1 MNPILSMLAFRAEG
15 ELNAIEI
22 KLKEGWHIYWENP
35 GDTGMATQLESEGEL
50 LFPVPTL
57 ITQSGGLR
65 AYGFEH
71 EVVLFVAKAP
81 ENAEIVLRW
90 LACTDENCI
99 PGYTAL
105 SVQKDERNW
114 RAAKAR
120 LPVPFSGEM
129 VDSRGKSVLFLEG
142 VTQLFPSAE
151 TEQMI
156 EKWEYVQSGVQIYWN
171 SEKPKHG
178 TLIVQRNNDKMAY
191 KVVW

>member
-1 MNPILSMLAFRAEG
+1 MNPILSILAFRVEG
-15 ELNAIEI
+15 DLNAIEI

-57 ITQSGGLR
+57 FKHSNGLR
-65 AYGFEH
+65 TYGFEH

-81 ENAEIVLRW
+81 LDQEIALRW

-99 PGYTAL
+99 PGHTAL
-105 SVQKDERNW
+105 SIQKEKRDW
-114 RAAKAR
+114 RAAKAK
-120 LPVPFSGEM
+120 LPVPFLGEV
-129 VDSRGKSVLFLEG
+129 VDRQKENVLFLEG
-142 VTQLFPSAE
+142 VTQFFPSTE
-151 TEQMI
+151 TELLI
-156 EKWEYVQSGVQIYWN
+156 KKWEYVQSGVQIYWN

-178 TLIVQRNNDKMAY
+178 TLIVQRDNDKMAY